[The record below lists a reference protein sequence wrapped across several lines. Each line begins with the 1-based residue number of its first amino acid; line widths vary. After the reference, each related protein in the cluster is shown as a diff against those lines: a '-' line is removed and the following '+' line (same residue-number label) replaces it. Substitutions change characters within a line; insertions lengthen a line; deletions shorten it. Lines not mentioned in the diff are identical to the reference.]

1 MFHDDI
7 IPIVTCLAS
16 TLCHFYT
23 FFGTNLLIRC
33 HSASSCFLLFLYSRK
48 ASQEI
53 FLELDENSRRH
64 PFYQDTHGVQRRD
77 EEEPEGP
84 HTHPGRARGGPR
96 ALATCGAYVVLLCW
110 SFGPSDVFWQN
121 RDPREVSSNSENISW
136 LAFLEYKNSRKQEL
150 ALRHLVNR
158 LVPKNV

>member
-7 IPIVTCLAS
+7 IPIVTCFAS

-23 FFGTNLLIRC
+23 FFGTNLLTRC

-64 PFYQDTHGVQRRD
+64 IFYQKTHGVQRGD
-77 EEEPEGP
+77 EEEPGGP
-84 HTHPGRARGGPR
+84 HTPPGRGQGWAR
-96 ALATCGAYVVLLCW
+96 ALDA
-110 SFGPSDVFWQN
+110 FGP
-121 RDPREVSSNSENISW
+121 
-136 LAFLEYKNSRKQEL
+136 LG
-150 ALRHLVNR
+150 ALQPLPFR
-158 LVPKNV
+158 LLIPPDAKTLDTRVIFHEKFQRRRRRQP